1 MLRARIEF
9 GHDQNSETASDTFN
23 PDFDFSDEFE
33 TNGTYVLERV
43 YCKQRS
49 KRSLMFVDLTS
60 PNIQKG
66 SLKASVN
73 LGT

>member
-1 MLRARIEF
+1 MLRARVEF
-9 GHDQNSETASDTFN
+9 GHDQNSEPASDTFN

-33 TNGTYVLERV
+33 ANGTYVLERV

-49 KRSLMFVDLTS
+49 KRSLIFIDLAS
-60 PNIQKG
+60 PNIKKR
-66 SLKASVN
+66 SLKAIID